1 MFMVYNASLFYN
13 KDFVKSLV
21 TVARLIQVTV
31 GFQFHYFILVLIIID
46 KFHHAF
52 IMASIP
58 PERFY
63 DNNWHKIHESH
74 CFQVNL
80 ENINFI
86 IIEDDIL
93 TFGIIF

>member
-1 MFMVYNASLFYN
+1 M
-13 KDFVKSLV
+13 
-21 TVARLIQVTV
+21 I
-31 GFQFHYFILVLIIID
+31 
-46 KFHHAF
+46 
-52 IMASIP
+52 
-58 PERFY
+58 RFY

-74 CFQVNL
+74 CFQVNP